1 MKKALLFPVLL
12 LFAAALAIAL
22 SPAFVPSAHANAA
35 ALGAAG
41 AHSAAY
47 SAQATSPTPQSQPA
61 AQPQAQTPPPSTQN
75 PNNPGAPQMQGQ
87 RLPRTA
93 SPLPE
98 LALIGFLSLLG
109 IVVIRKVASNLI

>member
-1 MKKALLFPVLL
+1 MKKALQFSALL
-12 LFAAALAIAL
+12 LFTAVLTVAL
-22 SPAFVPSAHANAA
+22 SPAFVPSAHANATI
-35 ALGAAG
+35 LGAASG
-41 AHSAAY
+41 HSAAY

-61 AQPQAQTPPPSTQN
+61 AQPQAQTPPPNNQN
-75 PNNPGAPQMQGQ
+75 PNPGAPHMQGQ
-87 RLPRTA
+87 RLPPTA